1 MADQGTILPI
11 SSLCTVFAES
21 EVINYIG
28 EGKNRE
34 DIAAGVVDS
43 VAAKVAQL
51 AQRKDLPEKI
61 ILTGGLSKSRYFTTQ
76 LSAKLGKTVEPT
88 EFGRYA
94 GAIGAAKLAEENS
107 RR

>member
-1 MADQGTILPI
+1 MAMG
-11 SSLCTVFAES
+11 
-21 EVINYIG
+21 
-28 EGKNRE
+28 
-34 DIAAGVVDS
+34 
-43 VAAKVAQL
+43 
-51 AQRKDLPEKI
+51 KI

-94 GAIGAAKLAEENS
+94 GAIGAAKLAEEKS